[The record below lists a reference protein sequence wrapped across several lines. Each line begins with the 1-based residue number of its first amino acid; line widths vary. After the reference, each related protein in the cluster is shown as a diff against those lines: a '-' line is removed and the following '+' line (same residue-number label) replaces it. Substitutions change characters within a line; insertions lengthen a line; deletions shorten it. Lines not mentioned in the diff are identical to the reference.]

1 MVNSKC
7 IFDCH
12 STANQI
18 IQLMKHQYKPLMLL
32 SLMFFMVG
40 ALFCMNDILLPSL
53 ITHFKLN
60 YTQATMIQF
69 TFYLTY
75 IIFPIPIAWMI
86 HRFGYKISLLVA
98 IITCS
103 LGAAFFWPAKIFD
116 SYPLVLLAIFIIS
129 TGLTIINV
137 AANPFASM
145 LGDPE
150 GAHQRINFVQVFSR
164 IGYAV
169 TPAIAT
175 ALIYNQL
182 GEIRFHFPYL
192 LLAGI
197 LLLIA
202 LLMGV
207 SHLPAMKPAIED
219 RFTLKGIIRE
229 GYSHKHLFY
238 GLFAM
243 FFYMGAEACTCG
255 FFIPYLKTVLGFTDD
270 KAASYL
276 TIYYILTAVMGILG
290 VVMLK
295 YVNAH
300 KLLGIFGVGMV
311 VLFVLIIVYNSG
323 YNQFL
328 MAGLGLFLSI
338 MFPTIFSLAIEEIG
352 SFTGKGSA
360 LLNFALIGGSVFP
373 PLQGMIAD
381 QHGVRISYII
391 PMICIVMVT
400 IYAFFFTR
408 LPLLKR
414 NGVAG
419 KGNRLLGIRLIGCRN
434 LGIRN

>member
-1 MVNSKC
+1 MR
-7 IFDCH
+7 
-12 STANQI
+12 
-18 IQLMKHQYKPLMLL
+18 HQYKPLMLL

-86 HRFGYKISLLVA
+86 HRFGYKVSLLVA
-98 IITCS
+98 VVTCS
-103 LGAAFFWPAKIFD
+103 LGAALFWPAKIFD
-116 SYPLVLLAIFIIS
+116 SYPIVLFAIFIIS

-169 TPAIAT
+169 TPAVAT
-175 ALIYNQL
+175 TLIYNQI

-202 LLMGV
+202 LLMGL
-207 SHLPAMKPAIED
+207 SHLPAMKPESD
-219 RFTLKGIIRE
+219 DLFTLKGILSE
-229 GYSHKHLFY
+229 GYSHRHLFF
-238 GLFAM
+238 GVFAM
-243 FFYMGAEACTCG
+243 FFYMGAESCTCG
-255 FFIPYLKTVLGFTDD
+255 FFIPYLKSVLGFTDA
-270 KAASYL
+270 KAADYL
-276 TIYYILTAVMGILG
+276 TLYYILTAVMGIFG
-290 VVMLK
+290 VVLLK
-295 YVNAH
+295 YVDAH
-300 KLLGIFGVGMV
+300 KLLGFFGVGMV
-311 VLFVLIIVYNSG
+311 VIFSMIITFNSG
-323 YNQFL
+323 YNEFL

-338 MFPTIFSLAIEEIG
+338 MFPTVFSLAIEEIG

-373 PLQGMIAD
+373 PIQGMIAD
-381 QHGVRISYII
+381 HHGVQISYVI
-391 PMICIVMVT
+391 PMFCVVMVSV
-400 IYAFFFTR
+400 YAFFFTR
-408 LPLLKR
+408 IPILKR
-414 NGVAG
+414 N
-419 KGNRLLGIRLIGCRN
+419 KLSLLTDR
-434 LGIRN
+434 

>member
-1 MVNSKC
+1 MR
-7 IFDCH
+7 
-12 STANQI
+12 
-18 IQLMKHQYKPLMLL
+18 HQYKPLMLL

-86 HRFGYKISLLVA
+86 HRFGYKVSLLVA
-98 IITCS
+98 VLTCAMGS
-103 LGAAFFWPAKIFD
+103 AFFWPAKIFD
-116 SYPLVLLAIFIIS
+116 SYPLVLIAIFIIS

-169 TPAIAT
+169 TPAVAT
-175 ALIYNQL
+175 TLIYNQI

-197 LLLIA
+197 LLMIA

-207 SHLPAMKPAIED
+207 SHLPAMKPED
-219 RFTLKGIIRE
+219 DEKFTLKGIISE
-229 GYSHKHLFY
+229 GYSHKHLFF

-255 FFIPYLKTVLGFTDD
+255 FFIPYLKTVLGFTDTS
-270 KAASYL
+270 AAGYL
-276 TIYYILTAVMGILG
+276 TLYYIFTAVMGIFG

-295 YVNAH
+295 YVDAH
-300 KLLGIFGVGMV
+300 KLLGFFGIGMV
-311 VLFVLIIVYNSG
+311 IIFILIIAFNSG
-323 YNQFL
+323 YNEYL

-338 MFPTIFSLAIEEIG
+338 MFPTIFSLAIDQIG

-360 LLNFALIGGSVFP
+360 LLNFAIVGGSVFP
-373 PLQGMIAD
+373 PIQGMIAD
-381 QHGVRISYII
+381 QHGVQISYIV
-391 PMICIVMVT
+391 PMICVVMVT
-400 IYAFFFTR
+400 VYAFFFTR
-408 LPLLKR
+408 IPLLKR
-414 NGVAG
+414 SRQVSIN
-419 KGNRLLGIRLIGCRN
+419 
-434 LGIRN
+434 